1 MYNVVLLHNYVV
13 FLQIT
18 VDKMHFY
25 IIIYLYLQN
34 AGSNRHKQ

>member
-13 FLQIT
+13 FLRIT

-34 AGSNRHKQ
+34 ADSNRNKQ